1 MCMNCV
7 PPMSTTHKNDFG
19 VKTGCQ
25 LSKWR
30 QNVATYLY
38 FKKKKRGILISVHL
52 NLFLPNLLEVTH
64 NNMTLF

>member
-38 FKKKKRGILISVHL
+38 FKKKKTWDIDLCPFEFVSSKFVGSDSQ
-52 NLFLPNLLEVTH
+52 
-64 NNMTLF
+64 

>member
-38 FKKKKRGILISVHL
+38 FKKKTWDIDLCPFEFVSSKFVGSDSQ
-52 NLFLPNLLEVTH
+52 
-64 NNMTLF
+64 